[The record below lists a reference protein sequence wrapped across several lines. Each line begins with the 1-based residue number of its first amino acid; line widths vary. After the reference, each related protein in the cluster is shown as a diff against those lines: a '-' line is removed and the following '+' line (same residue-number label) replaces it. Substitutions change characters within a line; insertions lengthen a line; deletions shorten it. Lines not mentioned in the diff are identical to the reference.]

1 MHKELN
7 RRFARGA
14 VAVIGLGVL
23 AASVLAAVV
32 AAGGGR
38 SLPAD
43 VQAVRGQL
51 AHYNSV
57 DNALADGYVP
67 VSPCESSPAGA
78 MGIHYAKMSLFGPG
92 IDPEHPE
99 VLLYVPRKD
108 GSLDFVAAEYFQVD
122 ADQNLETND
131 DKPSIFGQTFD
142 GPMLGHNP
150 QMPIH
155 YDLHVWLA
163 KHNPSGLFS
172 QWNPA
177 ISCP

>member
-1 MHKELN
+1 MHKKLN

-14 VAVIGLGVL
+14 VAVIGLGIL
-23 AASVLAAVV
+23 TASVLAAVV
-32 AAGGGR
+32 AAGGAR
-38 SLPAD
+38 NLPAD

-51 AHYNSV
+51 ARYNSV
-57 DNALADGYVP
+57 DNALSDGYVP

-92 IDPEHPE
+92 NDPAHPE
-99 VLLYVPRKD
+99 VLLYLPRND
-108 GSLDFVAAEYFQVD
+108 GSLEFVAAEYFQVD
-122 ADQNLETND
+122 ADQNLETD
-131 DKPSIFGQTFD
+131 GDRPSIFCQPFN

-163 KHNPSGLFS
+163 KHNPSGLFA

>member
-1 MHKELN
+1 MSKELN

-14 VAVIGLGVL
+14 IAVVGLGIL
-23 AASVLAAVV
+23 TASALVAVV

-43 VQAVRGQL
+43 VQAARSEL
-51 AHYNSV
+51 ARYHSV

-67 VSPCESSPAGA
+67 VSPCEASPAGT
-78 MGIHYAKMSLFGPG
+78 MGIHYANMSLFGPG
-92 IDPEHPE
+92 NDPARPE
-99 VLLYVPRKD
+99 LLLYLPRQD
-108 GSLDFVAAEYFQVD
+108 GSLEFVAAEYFQVD
-122 ADQNLETND
+122 ADQNLGTD
-131 DKPSIFGQTFD
+131 GDRPSIFGQPFN

-155 YDLHVWLA
+155 YDLHVWLT
-163 KHNPSGLFS
+163 KHNPSGLFA

>member
-108 GSLDFVAAEYFQVD
+108 GSLEFVAAEYFQVD